1 MLEPA
6 GMIGNR
12 NFTLPDLTALY
23 SKPYDEAV
31 ERWRA
36 IGAIDKAAHILE
48 MARDYKGEIESVL
61 EVGCGTGAVM
71 QNLRMS
77 CFGSRFV
84 GLEIGSER
92 SKPKSPLDTGIEI
105 KGFDGITLP
114 YPDESF
120 DLVYA
125 SHVLEHVLDVRG
137 FLKEMRRVTQ
147 RMVFVEVPCE
157 LHLRVSMRT
166 LQETLNIGHIN
177 AYTPESFALTLET
190 SGLRIKDLKLFE
202 HSLAF
207 HQFHSNKAKALAKSF
222 IRRSFLSVSKRLAS
236 RLFTYHCA
244 ALCEKGPLI

>member
-1 MLEPA
+1 
-6 GMIGNR
+6 MITSR
-12 NFTLPDLTALY
+12 NFTLPDLVALY
-23 SKPYDEAV
+23 SEPYDEAMD
-31 ERWRA
+31 RWRA
-36 IGAIDKAAHILE
+36 IGAIDKASHILE
-48 MARDYKGEIESVL
+48 MTRDHKGKIESVL
-61 EVGCGTGAVM
+61 EVGCGTGAVL

-77 CFGSRFV
+77 GFGSRFV

-92 SKPKSPLDTGIEI
+92 SERKSSLATGIEI

-125 SHVLEHVLDVRG
+125 SHVLEHVLDERG
-137 FLKEMRRVTQ
+137 FLKEMRRVA
-147 RMVFVEVPCE
+147 RRIVFVEVPCE

-202 HSLAF
+202 HSLAV
-207 HQFHSNKAKALAKSF
+207 HQFHSNKAKALAKSL
-222 IRRSFLSVSKRLAS
+222 IRRSFLTVNKRLAS

-244 ALCEKGPLI
+244 GLCEMGPLI

>member
-1 MLEPA
+1 
-6 GMIGNR
+6 MINKQ
-12 NFTLPDLTALY
+12 NFTLPDLVALY
-23 SKPYDEAV
+23 SKPYDEAM

-48 MARDYKGEIESVL
+48 MTRDYKGEIESVL
-61 EVGCGTGAVM
+61 EVGCGTGAVL
-71 QNLRMS
+71 QNLKMYGFRP
-77 CFGSRFV
+77 RFV

-92 SKPKSPLDTGIEI
+92 STRKPSLDTGIEI

-125 SHVLEHVLDVRG
+125 SHVLEHVLDERG
-137 FLKEMRRVTQ
+137 FLKELRRVA
-147 RMVFVEVPCE
+147 RRIVFVEVPLE

-166 LQETLNIGHIN
+166 LQETLDIGHIN

-190 SGLRIKDLKLFE
+190 SGLRIKNFKLYD
-202 HSLAF
+202 HSLAV
-207 HQFHSNKAKALAKSF
+207 HQFHSNKARALVKSL
-222 IRRSFLSVSKRLAS
+222 IRRSFLTVSKRLAS